1 MELFKKFT
9 ETIFYKK
16 DSQLEEQITT
26 LKELQQEYPN
36 NNKLNYKLK
45 LCELGLIGENE
56 IEFELKNANIGMY
69 ILRDVNLKYKDLTAQ
84 IDYIIITPGY
94 TYFVECKNLI
104 GNITVNNRG
113 EFTREYTYNRKKIVE
128 GIYSPIRQAERH
140 IEIFKKLL
148 DENQT
153 GIIYN
158 LFKNTR
164 QSWFNPL
171 VVLAN
176 SKNILKIQY
185 APKSIKNQIVRSD
198 SLINYIRK
206 DINNLDR
213 TYLSSQKYMN
223 NLAFSIM
230 QNYNQEIEKD
240 YKEDFR
246 KWLEKDKTENIL
258 STTNNEN
265 IKNKLINYRK
275 TKSKE
280 KNIPAYYIFTNDELN
295 LLLNLLPKN
304 YQELERSNILSNVK
318 LKLHGQEI
326 INIINEPSRTTST
339 KSHF

>member
-1 MELFKKFT
+1 
-9 ETIFYKK
+9 
-16 DSQLEEQITT
+16 
-26 LKELQQEYPN
+26 
-36 NNKLNYKLK
+36 
-45 LCELGLIGENE
+45 
-56 IEFELKNANIGMY
+56 
-69 ILRDVNLKYKDLTAQ
+69 
-84 IDYIIITPGY
+84 
-94 TYFVECKNLI
+94 
-104 GNITVNNRG
+104 
-113 EFTREYTYNRKKIVE
+113 
-128 GIYSPIRQAERH
+128 
-140 IEIFKKLL
+140 
-148 DENQT
+148 
-153 GIIYN
+153 
-158 LFKNTR
+158 
-164 QSWFNPL
+164 
-171 VVLAN
+171 
-176 SKNILKIQY
+176 
-185 APKSIKNQIVRSD
+185 
-198 SLINYIRK
+198 
-206 DINNLDR
+206 
-213 TYLSSQKYMN
+213 MN

-280 KNIPAYYIFTNDELN
+280 KTIPAYYIFTNDELN

>member
-16 DSQLEEQITT
+16 DSQLEEQISA

-36 NNKLNYKLK
+36 NSKLNYKLK

-69 ILRDVNLKYKDLTAQ
+69 ILHDVNLKYKDLTAQ

-104 GNITVNNRG
+104 GNISVNNRG
-113 EFTREYTYNRKKIVE
+113 EFIREYIYNHKKIVE

-153 GIIYN
+153 GIMYN
-158 LFKNTR
+158 LLKNVR
-164 QSWFNPL
+164 QSWFKPL

-176 SKNILKIQY
+176 SKNILKLQY
-185 APKSIKNQIVRSD
+185 APKEIKSQIVRSD
-198 SLINYIRK
+198 SLIDYIKK
-206 DINNLDR
+206 DINNLDKD
-213 TYLSSQKYMN
+213 YLSSQKYMN
-223 NLAFSIM
+223 DLAFKIM
-230 QNYNQEIEKD
+230 QNYNQDIEKD
-240 YKEDFR
+240 YKEDFQ
-246 KWLEKDKTENIL
+246 KCLEKDKVEPL
-258 STTNNEN
+258 SSNANNED

-275 TKSKE
+275 TKSQE
-280 KNIPAYYIFTNDELN
+280 KNIPPYYIFTNEELN
-295 LLLNLLPKN
+295 LLLTHLPKT
-304 YQELERSNILSNVK
+304 YQELEESNILSNIK

-326 INIINEPSRTTST
+326 INIINNW
-339 KSHF
+339 

>member
-16 DSQLEEQITT
+16 DSQLEEQISA

-36 NNKLNYKLK
+36 NSKLNYKLK

-69 ILRDVNLKYKDLTAQ
+69 ILHDVNLKYKDLTAQ

-104 GNITVNNRG
+104 GNISVNNRG
-113 EFTREYTYNRKKIVE
+113 EFIREYIYNHKKIVE

-153 GIIYN
+153 GIMYN
-158 LFKNTR
+158 LLKKVR
-164 QSWFNPL
+164 QSWFKPL

-176 SKNILKIQY
+176 SKNILKLQY
-185 APKSIKNQIVRSD
+185 APKEIKSQIVRSD
-198 SLINYIRK
+198 SLIDYIKK
-206 DINNLDR
+206 DINNLDKD
-213 TYLSSQKYMN
+213 YLSSQKYMN
-223 NLAFSIM
+223 DLAFKIM
-230 QNYNQEIEKD
+230 QNYNQDIKKD
-240 YKEDFR
+240 YKEDFQ
-246 KWLEKDKTENIL
+246 KWLEKDKVDPL
-258 STTNNEN
+258 SSNANNED

-275 TKSKE
+275 TKSQE
-280 KNIPAYYIFTNDELN
+280 KNIPTYYIFTNEELN
-295 LLLNLLPKN
+295 LLLTHLPKT
-304 YQELERSNILSNVK
+304 YQELEKSNILSNIK

-326 INIINEPSRTTST
+326 INIINNL
-339 KSHF
+339 

>member
-1 MELFKKFT
+1 MELFKKFA

-16 DSQLEEQITT
+16 DSQLEEQISA

-36 NNKLNYKLK
+36 NSKLNYKLK

-69 ILRDVNLKYKDLTAQ
+69 ILHDVNLKYKDLTAQ

-104 GNITVNNRG
+104 GNISVNNRG
-113 EFTREYTYNRKKIVE
+113 EFIREYIYNHKKIVE

-153 GIIYN
+153 GIMYN
-158 LFKNTR
+158 LLKNVR
-164 QSWFNPL
+164 QSWFKPL

-176 SKNILKIQY
+176 SKNILKLQY
-185 APKSIKNQIVRSD
+185 APKEIKSQIVRSD
-198 SLINYIRK
+198 SLIDYIKK
-206 DINNLDR
+206 DINNLDKD
-213 TYLSSQKYMN
+213 YLSSQKYMN
-223 NLAFSIM
+223 DLAFKIM
-230 QNYNQEIEKD
+230 QNYNQDIEKD
-240 YKEDFR
+240 YKEDFQ
-246 KWLEKDKTENIL
+246 KWLEKDKVEPL
-258 STTNNEN
+258 SSNANNED

-275 TKSKE
+275 TKSQE
-280 KNIPAYYIFTNDELN
+280 KNIPPYYIFTNEELN
-295 LLLNLLPKN
+295 LLLTHLPKT
-304 YQELERSNILSNVK
+304 YQELEKSNILSNIK

-326 INIINEPSRTTST
+326 INIINNL
-339 KSHF
+339 

>member
-16 DSQLEEQITT
+16 DSQLEEQISA

-36 NNKLNYKLK
+36 NSKLNYKLK

-69 ILRDVNLKYKDLTAQ
+69 ILHDVNLKYKDLTAQ

-104 GNITVNNRG
+104 GNISVNNRG
-113 EFTREYTYNRKKIVE
+113 EFIREYIYNHKKIVE

-153 GIIYN
+153 GIMYN
-158 LFKNTR
+158 LLKKVR
-164 QSWFNPL
+164 QSWFKPL

-176 SKNILKIQY
+176 SKNILKLQY
-185 APKSIKNQIVRSD
+185 APKEIKSQIVRSD
-198 SLINYIRK
+198 SLIDYIKK
-206 DINNLDR
+206 DINNLDKD
-213 TYLSSQKYMN
+213 YLSSQKYMN
-223 NLAFSIM
+223 DLAFKIM
-230 QNYNQEIEKD
+230 QNYNQDIEKD
-240 YKEDFR
+240 YKEDFQ
-246 KWLEKDKTENIL
+246 KWLEKDKVDPL
-258 STTNNEN
+258 SSNANNEN

-275 TKSKE
+275 TKSQE
-280 KNIPAYYIFTNDELN
+280 KNIPTYYIFTNEELN
-295 LLLNLLPKN
+295 LLLTHLPKT
-304 YQELERSNILSNVK
+304 YQELEKSNILSNIK

-326 INIINEPSRTTST
+326 INIINNL
-339 KSHF
+339 

>member
-16 DSQLEEQITT
+16 DNQLEEQISA
-26 LKELQQEYPN
+26 LKELQREYPN

-69 ILRDVNLKYKDLTAQ
+69 ILRDVNLKYNDLTAQ

-113 EFTREYTYNRKKIVE
+113 EFTREYIYNHKKIVE

-140 IEIFKKLL
+140 IEIFKKIF
-148 DENQT
+148 DESQT
-153 GIIYN
+153 SFMDKI
-158 LFKNTR
+158 FKNIRT
-164 QSWFNPL
+164 SWLKPL

-176 SKNILKIQY
+176 SKNILKLTY

-198 SLINYIRK
+198 SLINYIKK
-206 DINNLDR
+206 DINSLNKD
-213 TYLSSQKYMN
+213 YLSSQKYMN
-223 NLAFSIM
+223 NLAFNIM
-230 QNYNQEIEKD
+230 QNYNQDIEKN

-246 KWLEKDKTENIL
+246 KWLEKDNKPNFKNINNEKIKTE
-258 STTNNEN
+258 
-265 IKNKLINYRK
+265 LINYRK
-275 TKSKE
+275 NKSQE
-280 KNIPAYYIFTNDELN
+280 KNIPAYYIFTNEELN

-304 YQELERSNILSNVK
+304 YQELEKSNILSNVK

-326 INIINEPSRTTST
+326 INIINR
-339 KSHF
+339 

>member
-16 DSQLEEQITT
+16 DSQLEEQISA

-36 NNKLNYKLK
+36 NSKLNYKLK

-69 ILRDVNLKYKDLTAQ
+69 ILHDVNLKYKDLTAQ

-104 GNITVNNRG
+104 GNISVNNRG
-113 EFTREYTYNRKKIVE
+113 EFIREYIYNHKKIVE

-153 GIIYN
+153 GIMYN
-158 LFKNTR
+158 LLKKVR
-164 QSWFNPL
+164 QSWFKPL

-176 SKNILKIQY
+176 SKNILKLQY
-185 APKSIKNQIVRSD
+185 APKEIKSQIVRSD
-198 SLINYIRK
+198 SLIDYIKK
-206 DINNLDR
+206 DINNLDKD
-213 TYLSSQKYMN
+213 YLSSQKYMN
-223 NLAFSIM
+223 DLAFKIM
-230 QNYNQEIEKD
+230 QNYNQDIEKD
-240 YKEDFR
+240 YKEDFQ
-246 KWLEKDKTENIL
+246 KWLEKDKVEPL
-258 STTNNEN
+258 SSNANNED

-275 TKSKE
+275 TKSQE
-280 KNIPAYYIFTNDELN
+280 KNIPTYYIFTNEELN
-295 LLLNLLPKN
+295 LLLTHLPKT
-304 YQELERSNILSNVK
+304 YQELEKSNILSNIK

-326 INIINEPSRTTST
+326 INIINNL
-339 KSHF
+339 

>member
-9 ETIFYKK
+9 DTIFYKN
-16 DSQLEEQITT
+16 DSQLEEQISA
-26 LKELQQEYPN
+26 LKELQKEYPN
-36 NNKLNYKLK
+36 NSKLNYKLK

-56 IEFELKNANIGMY
+56 IEFELKNSNIGMY

-113 EFTREYTYNRKKIVE
+113 EFTREYIYNHKKIVE

-153 GIIYN
+153 GIMYN
-158 LFKNTR
+158 LFKNVR
-164 QSWFNPL
+164 QSWFKPL

-176 SKNILKIQY
+176 SKNILKLQY
-185 APKSIKNQIVRSD
+185 APKEIKSQIVKSD
-198 SLINYIRK
+198 SLIDYIKK
-206 DINNLDR
+206 DINNLDKD
-213 TYLSSQKYMN
+213 YLSSQKYMN
-223 NLAFSIM
+223 DLAFRIM
-230 QNYNQEIEKD
+230 QNYNQDIEKD
-240 YKEDFR
+240 YKKDFQ
-246 KWLEKDKTENIL
+246 KWLEKDRPKTTSSNIN
-258 STTNNEN
+258 SKD

-275 TKSKE
+275 TKSQE
-280 KNIPAYYIFTNDELN
+280 KNIPAYYIFTNEELN
-295 LLLNLLPKN
+295 LLLNLLPKT
-304 YQELERSNILSNVK
+304 YQELEKSNILSNIK

-326 INIINEPSRTTST
+326 INIINN
-339 KSHF
+339 

>member
-16 DSQLEEQITT
+16 DSQLEEQISA

-36 NNKLNYKLK
+36 NSKLNYKLK

-69 ILRDVNLKYKDLTAQ
+69 ILHDVNLKYKDLTAQ

-104 GNITVNNRG
+104 GNISVNNRS
-113 EFTREYTYNRKKIVE
+113 EFTREYIYNHKKIVE

-153 GIIYN
+153 GIMYN
-158 LFKNTR
+158 LLKNVR
-164 QSWFNPL
+164 QSWFKPL

-176 SKNILKIQY
+176 SKNILKLQY
-185 APKSIKNQIVRSD
+185 APKEIKSQIVRSD
-198 SLINYIRK
+198 SLIDYIKK
-206 DINNLDR
+206 DINNLDKD
-213 TYLSSQKYMN
+213 YLSSQKYMN
-223 NLAFSIM
+223 DLAFKIM
-230 QNYNQEIEKD
+230 QNYNQDIEKD
-240 YKEDFR
+240 YKEDFQ
-246 KWLEKDKTENIL
+246 KCLEKDKVEPL
-258 STTNNEN
+258 SSNANNED

-275 TKSKE
+275 TKSQE
-280 KNIPAYYIFTNDELN
+280 KNIPPYYIFTNEELN
-295 LLLNLLPKN
+295 LLLTHLPKT
-304 YQELERSNILSNVK
+304 YQELEESNILSNIK

-326 INIINEPSRTTST
+326 INIINNL
-339 KSHF
+339 

>member
-16 DSQLEEQITT
+16 DSQLEEQISA

-36 NNKLNYKLK
+36 NSKLNYKLK

-69 ILRDVNLKYKDLTAQ
+69 ILRDVNLKYKGLTAQ

-104 GNITVNNRG
+104 GNISVNNRG
-113 EFTREYTYNRKKIVE
+113 EFTREYIYNHKKIVE

-140 IEIFKKLL
+140 IEILKKLL

-153 GIIYN
+153 GIMYN
-158 LFKNTR
+158 LLKNVR
-164 QSWFNPL
+164 QSWFKPL

-176 SKNILKIQY
+176 SKNILKLQY
-185 APKSIKNQIVRSD
+185 APKEIKSQIVRSD
-198 SLINYIRK
+198 SLIDYIKK
-206 DINNLDR
+206 DINNLDKD
-213 TYLSSQKYMN
+213 YLSSQKYMN
-223 NLAFSIM
+223 DLAFKIM
-230 QNYNQEIEKD
+230 QNYNQDIEKD
-240 YKEDFR
+240 YKEDFQ
-246 KWLEKDKTENIL
+246 KWLEKDKVEPL
-258 STTNNEN
+258 SSNANNED

-275 TKSKE
+275 TKSQE
-280 KNIPAYYIFTNDELN
+280 KNIPTYYIFTNEELN
-295 LLLNLLPKN
+295 LLLTHLPKT
-304 YQELERSNILSNVK
+304 YQELEKSNILSNIK

-326 INIINEPSRTTST
+326 INIINNL
-339 KSHF
+339 

>member
-16 DSQLEEQITT
+16 DNQLEEQISA
-26 LKELQQEYPN
+26 LKELQREYPN
-36 NNKLNYKLK
+36 NSKLNYKLK

-69 ILRDVNLKYKDLTAQ
+69 ILRDVNLKYNDLTAQ

-113 EFTREYTYNRKKIVE
+113 EFTREYIYNHKKIVE

-140 IEIFKKLL
+140 IEIFKKIF
-148 DENQT
+148 DESQT
-153 GIIYN
+153 SFMDKI
-158 LFKNTR
+158 FKNIRT
-164 QSWFNPL
+164 SWLKPL

-176 SKNILKIQY
+176 SKNILKLTY

-198 SLINYIRK
+198 SLINYIKR
-206 DINNLDR
+206 DINSLNKD
-213 TYLSSQKYMN
+213 YLSSQKYMN
-223 NLAFSIM
+223 NLAFNIM
-230 QNYNQEIEKD
+230 QNYNQDIEKN

-246 KWLEKDKTENIL
+246 KWLEKDNKPNFKNINNEKIKTE
-258 STTNNEN
+258 
-265 IKNKLINYRK
+265 LINYRK
-275 TKSKE
+275 NKSQE
-280 KNIPAYYIFTNDELN
+280 KNIPAYYIFTNEELN

-304 YQELERSNILSNVK
+304 YQELEKSNILSNVK

-326 INIINEPSRTTST
+326 INIINR
-339 KSHF
+339 

>member
-16 DSQLEEQITT
+16 DSQLEEQISA

-36 NNKLNYKLK
+36 NSKLNYKLK

-69 ILRDVNLKYKDLTAQ
+69 ILHDVNLKYKDLTAQ

-104 GNITVNNRG
+104 GNISVNNRG
-113 EFTREYTYNRKKIVE
+113 EFIREYIYNHKKIVE

-153 GIIYN
+153 GIMYN
-158 LFKNTR
+158 LLKNVR
-164 QSWFNPL
+164 QSWFKPL

-176 SKNILKIQY
+176 SKNILKLQY
-185 APKSIKNQIVRSD
+185 APKEIKSQIVRSG
-198 SLINYIRK
+198 SLIDYIKK
-206 DINNLDR
+206 DINNLDKD
-213 TYLSSQKYMN
+213 YLSSQKYMN
-223 NLAFSIM
+223 DLAFKIM
-230 QNYNQEIEKD
+230 QNYNQDIEKD
-240 YKEDFR
+240 YKEDFQ
-246 KWLEKDKTENIL
+246 KWLEKDKVEPL
-258 STTNNEN
+258 SSNANNED

-275 TKSKE
+275 TKSQE
-280 KNIPAYYIFTNDELN
+280 KNIPTYYIFTNEELN
-295 LLLNLLPKN
+295 LLLTHLPKT
-304 YQELERSNILSNVK
+304 YQELEKSNILSNIK

-326 INIINEPSRTTST
+326 INIINNL
-339 KSHF
+339 

>member
-16 DSQLEEQITT
+16 DSQLEEQISA

-36 NNKLNYKLK
+36 NSKLNYKLK

-69 ILRDVNLKYKDLTAQ
+69 ILRDVNLNYKDLTAQ

-104 GNITVNNRG
+104 GNISVNNRG
-113 EFTREYTYNRKKIVE
+113 EFTRKYIYNHKKIVE

-153 GIIYN
+153 GIMYN
-158 LFKNTR
+158 LFKNIR
-164 QSWFNPL
+164 QSWLKPL

-176 SKNILKIQY
+176 SKNILKLQY
-185 APKSIKNQIVRSD
+185 APKAIKNQIVRSD
-198 SLINYIRK
+198 SLVNYIKR
-206 DINNLDR
+206 DIDNLDKD
-213 TYLSSQKYMN
+213 YLSSQKYMN
-223 NLAFSIM
+223 DFAFRIM
-230 QNYNQEIEKD
+230 QNYNQDIEKD
-240 YKEDFR
+240 YKEEFQ
-246 KWLEKDKTENIL
+246 KWLEKDKIEPL
-258 STTNNEN
+258 SSNANNED

-275 TKSKE
+275 TKSQE
-280 KNIPAYYIFTNDELN
+280 KNIPAYYIFTNEELN
-295 LLLNLLPKN
+295 LLLNHLPKT
-304 YQELERSNILSNVK
+304 YQELEESNILSNIK

-326 INIINEPSRTTST
+326 INIINNL
-339 KSHF
+339 

>member
-16 DSQLEEQITT
+16 DSQLEEQISA

-36 NNKLNYKLK
+36 NSKLNYKLK

-69 ILRDVNLKYKDLTAQ
+69 ILHDVNLKYKDLTAQ

-104 GNITVNNRG
+104 GNISVNNRG
-113 EFTREYTYNRKKIVE
+113 EFIREYIYNHKKIVE

-153 GIIYN
+153 GIMYN
-158 LFKNTR
+158 LLKNVR
-164 QSWFNPL
+164 QSWFKPL

-176 SKNILKIQY
+176 SKNILKLQY
-185 APKSIKNQIVRSD
+185 APKEIKSQIVRSD
-198 SLINYIRK
+198 SLIDYIKK
-206 DINNLDR
+206 DINNLDKD
-213 TYLSSQKYMN
+213 YLSSQKYMN
-223 NLAFSIM
+223 DLAFKIM
-230 QNYNQEIEKD
+230 QNYNQDIEKD
-240 YKEDFR
+240 YKEDFQ
-246 KWLEKDKTENIL
+246 KCLEKDKVEPL
-258 STTNNEN
+258 SSNANNED

-275 TKSKE
+275 TKSQE
-280 KNIPAYYIFTNDELN
+280 KNIPPYYIFTNEELN
-295 LLLNLLPKN
+295 LLLTHLPKT
-304 YQELERSNILSNVK
+304 YQELEESNILSNIK

-326 INIINEPSRTTST
+326 INIINNL
-339 KSHF
+339 

>member
-16 DSQLEEQITT
+16 DSQLEEQISA

-36 NNKLNYKLK
+36 NSKLNYKLK

-69 ILRDVNLKYKDLTAQ
+69 ILHDVNLKYKDLTAQ

-104 GNITVNNRG
+104 GNISVNNRG
-113 EFTREYTYNRKKIVE
+113 EFIREYIYNHKKIVE

-153 GIIYN
+153 GIMYN
-158 LFKNTR
+158 LLNNVR
-164 QSWFNPL
+164 QSWFKPL

-176 SKNILKIQY
+176 SKNILKLQY
-185 APKSIKNQIVRSD
+185 APKEIKSQIVRSD
-198 SLINYIRK
+198 SLIDYIKK
-206 DINNLDR
+206 DINNLDKD
-213 TYLSSQKYMN
+213 YLSSQKYMN
-223 NLAFSIM
+223 DLAFKIM
-230 QNYNQEIEKD
+230 QNYNQDIEKD
-240 YKEDFR
+240 YKEDFQ
-246 KWLEKDKTENIL
+246 KCLEKDKVEPL
-258 STTNNEN
+258 SSNANNED

-275 TKSKE
+275 TKSQE
-280 KNIPAYYIFTNDELN
+280 KNIPPYYIFTNEELN
-295 LLLNLLPKN
+295 LLLTHLPKT
-304 YQELERSNILSNVK
+304 YQELEESNILSNIK

-326 INIINEPSRTTST
+326 INIINNL
-339 KSHF
+339 

>member
-16 DSQLEEQITT
+16 DSQLEEQISA

-36 NNKLNYKLK
+36 NSKLNYKLK

-69 ILRDVNLKYKDLTAQ
+69 ILHDVNLKYKDLTAQ
-84 IDYIIITPGY
+84 IDYIIITTGY

-104 GNITVNNRG
+104 GNISVNNRG
-113 EFTREYTYNRKKIVE
+113 EFIREYICNHKKIVE

-153 GIIYN
+153 GIMYN
-158 LFKNTR
+158 LLKNVR
-164 QSWFNPL
+164 QSWFKPL

-176 SKNILKIQY
+176 SKNILKLQY
-185 APKSIKNQIVRSD
+185 APKEIKSQIVRSD
-198 SLINYIRK
+198 SLIDYINK
-206 DINNLDR
+206 DINNLDKD
-213 TYLSSQKYMN
+213 YLSSQKYMN
-223 NLAFSIM
+223 DLAFKIM
-230 QNYNQEIEKD
+230 QNYNQDIEKD
-240 YKEDFR
+240 YKEDFQ
-246 KWLEKDKTENIL
+246 KWLEKDKVEPL
-258 STTNNEN
+258 SSNANNED

-275 TKSKE
+275 TKSQE
-280 KNIPAYYIFTNDELN
+280 KNIPTYYIFTNEELN
-295 LLLNLLPKN
+295 LLLTNLPKT
-304 YQELERSNILSNVK
+304 YQELEKSNILSNIK

-326 INIINEPSRTTST
+326 INIINNL
-339 KSHF
+339 

>member
-16 DSQLEEQITT
+16 DSQLEEQISA

-36 NNKLNYKLK
+36 NSKLNYKLK

-69 ILRDVNLKYKDLTAQ
+69 ILHDVNLKYKDLTAQ

-104 GNITVNNRG
+104 GNISVNNRG
-113 EFTREYTYNRKKIVE
+113 EFIREYIYNHKKIVE

-153 GIIYN
+153 GIMYN
-158 LFKNTR
+158 LLKKVR
-164 QSWFNPL
+164 QSWFKPL

-176 SKNILKIQY
+176 SKNILKLQY
-185 APKSIKNQIVRSD
+185 APKEIKSQIVRSD
-198 SLINYIRK
+198 SLIDYIKK
-206 DINNLDR
+206 DINNLDKD
-213 TYLSSQKYMN
+213 YLSSQKYMN
-223 NLAFSIM
+223 DLAFKIM
-230 QNYNQEIEKD
+230 QNYNQDIEKD
-240 YKEDFR
+240 YKEDFQ
-246 KWLEKDKTENIL
+246 KWLEKDKVNPL
-258 STTNNEN
+258 SSNANNED

-275 TKSKE
+275 TKSQE
-280 KNIPAYYIFTNDELN
+280 KNIPTYYIFTNEELN
-295 LLLNLLPKN
+295 LLLTHLPKT
-304 YQELERSNILSNVK
+304 YQELEKSNILSNIK

-326 INIINEPSRTTST
+326 INIINNL
-339 KSHF
+339 

>member
-16 DSQLEEQITT
+16 DSQLEEQISA

-36 NNKLNYKLK
+36 NSKLNYKLK

-69 ILRDVNLKYKDLTAQ
+69 ILHDVNLKYKDLTAQ

-104 GNITVNNRG
+104 GNISVNNRG
-113 EFTREYTYNRKKIVE
+113 EFIREYIYNHKKIVE

-153 GIIYN
+153 GIMYN
-158 LFKNTR
+158 LLKNVR
-164 QSWFNPL
+164 QSWFKPL

-176 SKNILKIQY
+176 SKNILKLQY
-185 APKSIKNQIVRSD
+185 APKEIKSQIVRSD
-198 SLINYIRK
+198 SLIDYIKK
-206 DINNLDR
+206 DINNLDKD
-213 TYLSSQKYMN
+213 YLSSQKYMN
-223 NLAFSIM
+223 DLAFKIM
-230 QNYNQEIEKD
+230 QNYNQDIEKD
-240 YKEDFR
+240 YKEDFQ
-246 KWLEKDKTENIL
+246 KWLEKDKVEPL
-258 STTNNEN
+258 SSNANNED

-275 TKSKE
+275 TKSQE
-280 KNIPAYYIFTNDELN
+280 KNIPTYYIFTNEELN
-295 LLLNLLPKN
+295 LLLTHLPKT
-304 YQELERSNILSNVK
+304 YQELEKSNILSNIK

-326 INIINEPSRTTST
+326 INIINN
-339 KSHF
+339 

>member
-16 DSQLEEQITT
+16 DSQLEEQISA

-36 NNKLNYKLK
+36 NSKLNYKLK

-69 ILRDVNLKYKDLTAQ
+69 ILHDVNLKYKDLTAQ

-104 GNITVNNRG
+104 GNISVNNRG
-113 EFTREYTYNRKKIVE
+113 EFIREYIYNHKKIVE

-153 GIIYN
+153 GIMYN
-158 LFKNTR
+158 LLKNVR
-164 QSWFNPL
+164 QSWFKPL

-176 SKNILKIQY
+176 SKNILKLQY
-185 APKSIKNQIVRSD
+185 APKEIKSQIVRSD
-198 SLINYIRK
+198 SLIDYITK
-206 DINNLDR
+206 DINNLDKD
-213 TYLSSQKYMN
+213 YLSSQKYMN
-223 NLAFSIM
+223 DLAFKIM
-230 QNYNQEIEKD
+230 QNYNQDIEKD
-240 YKEDFR
+240 YKEDFQ
-246 KWLEKDKTENIL
+246 KWLEKDKVEPL
-258 STTNNEN
+258 SSNANNED

-275 TKSKE
+275 TKSQE
-280 KNIPAYYIFTNDELN
+280 KNIPPYYIFTNEELN
-295 LLLNLLPKN
+295 LLLTHLPKT
-304 YQELERSNILSNVK
+304 YQELEKSNILSNIK

-326 INIINEPSRTTST
+326 INIINNL
-339 KSHF
+339 

>member
-16 DSQLEEQITT
+16 DSQLEEQISA

-36 NNKLNYKLK
+36 NSKLNYKLK

-69 ILRDVNLKYKDLTAQ
+69 ILHDVNLKYKDLTAQ

-104 GNITVNNRG
+104 GNISVNNRG
-113 EFTREYTYNRKKIVE
+113 EFIREYIYNHKKIVE

-153 GIIYN
+153 GIMYN
-158 LFKNTR
+158 LLKKVR
-164 QSWFNPL
+164 QSWFKPL
-171 VVLAN
+171 IVLAN
-176 SKNILKIQY
+176 SKNILKLQY
-185 APKSIKNQIVRSD
+185 APKEIKSQIVRSD
-198 SLINYIRK
+198 SLIDYIKK
-206 DINNLDR
+206 DINNLDKD
-213 TYLSSQKYMN
+213 YLSSQKYMN
-223 NLAFSIM
+223 DLAFKIM
-230 QNYNQEIEKD
+230 QNYNQDIEKD
-240 YKEDFR
+240 YKEDFQ
-246 KWLEKDKTENIL
+246 KWLEKDKVEPL
-258 STTNNEN
+258 SSNANNED

-275 TKSKE
+275 TKSQE
-280 KNIPAYYIFTNDELN
+280 KNIPPYYIFTNEELN
-295 LLLNLLPKN
+295 LLLTHLPKT
-304 YQELERSNILSNVK
+304 YQKLEKSNILSNIK

-326 INIINEPSRTTST
+326 INIINNL
-339 KSHF
+339 

>member
-16 DSQLEEQITT
+16 DSQLEEQISA

-36 NNKLNYKLK
+36 NSKLNYKLK

-69 ILRDVNLKYKDLTAQ
+69 ILHDVNLKYKDLTAQ

-104 GNITVNNRG
+104 GNISVNNRG
-113 EFTREYTYNRKKIVE
+113 EFIREYIYNHKKIVE

-153 GIIYN
+153 GIMYN
-158 LFKNTR
+158 LLKNVR
-164 QSWFNPL
+164 QSWFKPL

-176 SKNILKIQY
+176 SKNILKLQY
-185 APKSIKNQIVRSD
+185 APKEIKSQIVRSD
-198 SLINYIRK
+198 SLIDYIKK
-206 DINNLDR
+206 DINNLDKD
-213 TYLSSQKYMN
+213 YLSSQKYMN
-223 NLAFSIM
+223 DLAFKIM
-230 QNYNQEIEKD
+230 QNYNQDIEKD
-240 YKEDFR
+240 YKEDFQ
-246 KWLEKDKTENIL
+246 KWLEKDKVEPL
-258 STTNNEN
+258 SSNANNEY

-275 TKSKE
+275 TKSQE
-280 KNIPAYYIFTNDELN
+280 KNIPPYYIFTNEELN
-295 LLLNLLPKN
+295 LLLTHLPKT
-304 YQELERSNILSNVK
+304 YQELEKSNILSNIK

-326 INIINEPSRTTST
+326 INIINNL
-339 KSHF
+339 

>member
-16 DSQLEEQITT
+16 DSQLEEQISA

-36 NNKLNYKLK
+36 NSKLNYKLK

-104 GNITVNNRG
+104 GNISVNNRG
-113 EFTREYTYNRKKIVE
+113 EFTREYIYNHKKIVE
-128 GIYSPIRQAERH
+128 GIYSPIRQSERH

-153 GIIYN
+153 GIMYN
-158 LFKNTR
+158 LFKNIR
-164 QSWFNPL
+164 QSWLKPL

-176 SKNILKIQY
+176 SKNILKLQY
-185 APKSIKNQIVRSD
+185 APKAIKNQIVKSD
-198 SLINYIRK
+198 SLVNYIKR
-206 DINNLDR
+206 DINNLDKD
-213 TYLSSQKYMN
+213 YLSSQKYMN
-223 NLAFSIM
+223 DFAFRIM
-230 QNYNQEIEKD
+230 QNYNQDIEKD
-240 YKEDFR
+240 YKEEFK
-246 KWLEKDKTENIL
+246 KWLEKDKIEPL
-258 STTNNEN
+258 SSNANNED

-275 TKSKE
+275 TKSQE
-280 KNIPAYYIFTNDELN
+280 KNIPAYYIFTNEELN
-295 LLLNLLPKN
+295 LLLNHLPKT
-304 YQELERSNILSNVK
+304 YQELEKSNILSNIK

-326 INIINEPSRTTST
+326 INIINSL
-339 KSHF
+339 

>member
-16 DSQLEEQITT
+16 DSQLEEQISA

-36 NNKLNYKLK
+36 NSKLNYKLK

-69 ILRDVNLKYKDLTAQ
+69 ILHDVNLKYKDLTAQ

-104 GNITVNNRG
+104 GNISVNNRG
-113 EFTREYTYNRKKIVE
+113 EFIREYIYNHKKIVE

-153 GIIYN
+153 GIMYN
-158 LFKNTR
+158 LLKNVR
-164 QSWFNPL
+164 QSWFKPL

-176 SKNILKIQY
+176 SKNILKLQY
-185 APKSIKNQIVRSD
+185 APKEIKSQIVRSD
-198 SLINYIRK
+198 SLIDYIKK
-206 DINNLDR
+206 DINNLDKD
-213 TYLSSQKYMN
+213 YLSSQKYMN
-223 NLAFSIM
+223 DLAFKIM
-230 QNYNQEIEKD
+230 QNYNQDIEKD
-240 YKEDFR
+240 YKEYFQ
-246 KWLEKDKTENIL
+246 KWLEKDKVEPL
-258 STTNNEN
+258 SSNANNED

-275 TKSKE
+275 TKSQE
-280 KNIPAYYIFTNDELN
+280 KNIPPYYIFTNEELN
-295 LLLNLLPKN
+295 LLLTHLPKT
-304 YQELERSNILSNVK
+304 YQELEKSNILSNIK

-326 INIINEPSRTTST
+326 INIINNL
-339 KSHF
+339 